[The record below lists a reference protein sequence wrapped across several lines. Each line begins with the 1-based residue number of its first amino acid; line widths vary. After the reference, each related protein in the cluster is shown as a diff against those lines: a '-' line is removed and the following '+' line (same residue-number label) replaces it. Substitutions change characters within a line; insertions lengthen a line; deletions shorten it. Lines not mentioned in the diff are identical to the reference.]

1 MYDGTPVAMKVY
13 NGRNNQTTMLEQA
26 YKDLRSE
33 LSIVTQLHHPRIAM
47 VIGVCLNPLGMMQQ
61 LAPLG
66 SLREH
71 IAKCPCGIESGIV
84 HSVIQQVNI
93 LEYFVCIVI
102 VCNVK
107 KVKTYFYSSCF

>member
-1 MYDGTPVAMKVY
+1 MYKAVYDGTPVAMKVY

-93 LEYFVCIVI
+93 LE
-102 VCNVK
+102 
-107 KVKTYFYSSCF
+107 